1 MYDLLG
7 ASIPVAA
14 SRELAMSALPDA
26 PVVADERRRGRRRL
40 RRGSGRL
47 RLRTALV
54 LRRFAEH
61 REAA

>member
-1 MYDLLG
+1 MYDLLW
-7 ASIPVAA
+7 ASIAVAA

-26 PVVADERRRGRRRL
+26 PVVADERRRGRPQP

-47 RLRTALV
+47 RLRTALA
-54 LRRFAEH
+54 LRRFVEH